1 LSSNHGL
8 RLPDGGVPDAYFVDL
23 DGTLISRSS
32 EKFFVGSLMRNR
44 VLKASGMMRFA
55 LGYLFH
61 PVTTLREGK
70 GWNRRYLIGLE
81 PRQAMEIA
89 GRCAETLISEFA
101 RKWTLRSIR
110 ELEESGGRVFLLSA
124 TLEPIAG
131 RFSEALGLD
140 GYRAS
145 VPALSDGGFT
155 GGLDGPRPWGKTKM
169 EIAGKIC
176 SEEGTS
182 LEKCAA
188 AGDSWSDR
196 HLLESCGCPVAVCP
210 DRKLRKLASGR
221 GWRIVEG
228 RHTRWA

>member
-1 LSSNHGL
+1 MSSPHGL
-8 RLPDGGVPDAYFVDL
+8 RLPDGGIPDAYFVDL

-32 EKFFVGSLMRNR
+32 EKFFVGSLLRNR
-44 VLKASGMMRFA
+44 VLKASGMLRFA

-70 GWNRRYLIGLE
+70 GWNRRYLVGVE
-81 PRQAMEIA
+81 PREAAEIA
-89 GRCAETLISEFA
+89 GACAETLLEEN
-101 RKWTLRSIR
+101 LRSWTGSSIE
-110 ELEESGGRVFLLSA
+110 ELRRAGSRVFLLSA

-155 GGLDGPRPWGKTKM
+155 GGLDGPRPWGRTKM
-169 EIAGKIC
+169 KIAGEIC
-176 SEEGTS
+176 REEGIS

-228 RHTRWA
+228 KHTLWA